1 MNFSDV
7 FVDSLRYP
15 FTDIKKLLI
24 LLLLHFGTFL
34 LIPIIMAYGYAL
46 RIIENTL
53 KNENELPDFS
63 NVGQLLEKGL
73 EFIVVTLIY
82 RIPIFIVTIL
92 IFTQISLIT
101 VSPTMLISNPIYMI
115 PLIAIGFLVNI
126 FYVLGLA
133 NMVQEKRFKGAFAF
147 KRILE
152 LIKKI
157 GWGKYLAFLVVFT
170 IILELISSIATFL
183 LTPFTVNMGIY
194 APIGYFAISFIF
206 NTYLLAFG
214 SRFKGLIYPLDEIEV
229 EEDVSIN

>member
-7 FVDSLRYP
+7 FVDSLLYP

-34 LIPIIMAYGYAL
+34 LIPIIMANGYAL
-46 RIIENTL
+46 RIIESTL

-92 IFTQISLIT
+92 IFTQVSLIT
-101 VSPTMLISNPIYMI
+101 VSPTMLISNPLYMI
-115 PLIAIGFLVNI
+115 TLIAIGFLVNI

-133 NMVQEKRFKGAFAF
+133 NMVQEKRFKGAFPF

-157 GWGKYLAFLVVFT
+157 GWVKYLAFLVVFT

-214 SRFKGLIYPLDEIEV
+214 SRFKGLIYPLGEIKV
-229 EEDVSIN
+229 EEDISIN

>member
-15 FTDIKKLLI
+15 FSNIKKLLI

-46 RIIENTL
+46 RIIESTL

-73 EFIVVTLIY
+73 EFIGVTLIY

-92 IFTQISLIT
+92 IFTQVSLIT
-101 VSPTMLISNPIYMI
+101 VSPTMLISNPLYMI
-115 PLIAIGFLVNI
+115 TLIAIGFLVNI

-194 APIGYFAISFIF
+194 TPIGYFAISFIF
-206 NTYLLAFG
+206 NAYLLAFG
-214 SRFKGLIYPLDEIEV
+214 SRFKGLIYPLDEIKV
-229 EEDVSIN
+229 EEDSP